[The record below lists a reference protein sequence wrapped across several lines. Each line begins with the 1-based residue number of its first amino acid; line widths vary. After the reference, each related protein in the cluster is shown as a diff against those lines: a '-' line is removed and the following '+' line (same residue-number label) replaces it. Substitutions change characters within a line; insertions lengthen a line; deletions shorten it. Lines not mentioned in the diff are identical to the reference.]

1 MAVAAEAAARRP
13 AGADCRAPL
22 LYYNNS
28 NDAGVPWAQWLICC
42 GPSELGCRCQQ
53 ARPTLVMPHN
63 AAPVTVTAPVALW
76 SVDTP
81 PPVTSLADAHFST
94 GRPEAPESTPSEA
107 RRRRALCAS

>member
-1 MAVAAEAAARRP
+1 MLVP
-13 AGADCRAPL
+13 AGSP
-22 LYYNNS
+22 
-28 NDAGVPWAQWLICC
+28 DAGD
-42 GPSELGCRCQQ
+42 
-53 ARPTLVMPHN
+53 